1 MGRPHAVIG
10 VDLGGTQIRAA
21 RLDDGATAFGA
32 RVASLTLGDE
42 GPTAVLDRIA
52 QAVREAANDNLW
64 AIRAVGIGA
73 PGPLD
78 PQKGIVYEAPNLPG
92 WQNIPLRQEL
102 EARLNVPVLIGNDA
116 NLAGLGERR
125 FGAGQGVDDM
135 IYVTISTGIGS
146 GIITGGQMLVGAHG
160 LGAEVGHMVVDP
172 NGPVCNCGGVGHV
185 EAFASGPAIARA
197 ARARLSA
204 EQPAMLR
211 QLVHGEV
218 EKITAVHVSEAAQQ
232 GDPLARAVLREAGHY
247 IGLAFISLV
256 HLFNPRLMVIGGG
269 VSQAGDLIFEP
280 IHATLRAGVMNP
292 AFLDDFRIERAALGG
307 DVGLWGAV
315 ALAQTAAV

>member
-1 MGRPHAVIG
+1 MGLPHAVIG

-42 GPTAVLDRIA
+42 GPAAVLDRVA
-52 QAVREAANDNLW
+52 QAVREAANYNLW

-78 PQKGIVYEAPNLPG
+78 PRRGVVYEAPNLPG

-102 EARLNVPVLIGNDA
+102 EARLGVPVVIGNDA
-116 NLAGLGERR
+116 NLAALGEHR

-146 GIITGGQMLVGAHG
+146 GVISQGRLLVGAHG
-160 LGAEVGHMVVDP
+160 LAAEVGHMVVDP

-185 EAFASGPAIARA
+185 EALAAGPAIARA

-204 EQPAMLR
+204 EQPSLLR
-211 QLVHGEV
+211 HLVQGEV

-232 GDPLARAVLREAGHY
+232 GDPLARAVLREAGHT

-256 HLFNPRLMVIGGG
+256 HLFNPRLIVVGGG
-269 VSQAGDLIFEP
+269 VSQAGSLIFDP
-280 IHATLRAGVMNP
+280 ILETLRAGVMHP

-315 ALAQTAAV
+315 ALAQQQP